1 MAIKKKD
8 VREEVLKMAEEEG
21 SAGFRAHV
29 EGLVPEKVVSVDT
42 VPELYSSGPSGSMRT
57 ITVDPGERFSE
68 YDDKVLDAD
77 EREALAFALH
87 WLDFFSK
94 GSRNVEFRKG
104 VKNFKNLFSKF
115 Q

>member
-1 MAIKKKD
+1 MAIKKN
-8 VREEVLKMAEEEG
+8 VREEVLEMAKKE
-21 SAGFRAHV
+21 V
-29 EGLVPEKVVSVDT
+29 LIPEKVVSVEDDI
-42 VPELYSSGPSGSMRT
+42 VYEEGSSVSGSIGGSSR
-57 ITVDPGERFSE
+57 DFEDFPERDNEILS
-68 YDDKVLDAD
+68 D
-77 EREALAFALH
+77 EEKESLAFALH

>member
-1 MAIKKKD
+1 MAIKKN
-8 VREEVLKMAEEEG
+8 VREEVSEMAKRE
-21 SAGFRAHV
+21 V
-29 EGLVPEKVVSVDT
+29 LIPEKVVSVESD
-42 VPELYSSGPSGSMRT
+42 PIYEGSSVSGSIGGSSR
-57 ITVDPGERFSE
+57 DFEDFPERDNE
-68 YDDKVLDAD
+68 VLSD
-77 EREALAFALH
+77 EEKEALAFALH